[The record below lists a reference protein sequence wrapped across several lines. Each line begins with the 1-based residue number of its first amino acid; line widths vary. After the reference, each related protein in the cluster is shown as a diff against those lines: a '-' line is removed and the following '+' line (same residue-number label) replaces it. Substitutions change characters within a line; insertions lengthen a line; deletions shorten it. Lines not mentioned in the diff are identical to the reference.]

1 MELCKVLTNSSKH
14 CLRACSKLVPYICPI
29 GTGHMK
35 HFKVTSNSTNKSR
48 DSQPLFTLTCITTR
62 N

>member
-14 CLRACSKLVPYICPI
+14 CMHACSKLVPYICPI

-35 HFKVTSNSTNKSR
+35 HFKVTRNSTNKSR
-48 DSQPLFTLTCITTR
+48 FSTSFHTHLHH